1 MNCIILI
8 FLLAIH
14 PINKNTET
22 KKGTTHHSLKL
33 AVAGLTHDHVHGLFG
48 RENIKND
55 IEIVGIYEPNKQL
68 WSRYKEMYNLDENL
82 YFAELSE
89 MLDETQPEAVSAFGS
104 TYAHLELVQKAAP
117 KGIHVMVEKPLAVN
131 YDHAT
136 QMKKLADEH
145 NIYLIT
151 NYETTWYSSN
161 HEVNRL
167 FEDEKDQFGEIRKV
181 IVNDGHQGPKEIGV
195 SDEFLEWLTDPILNG
210 GGAIMDF
217 GCYGANLITWLM
229 DGKEPTSVTAVTQT
243 HKPGIYPDVDD
254 EATII
259 VTYPGTQGI
268 IQASWNWP
276 YNRKDMEVYG
286 SSGYAFALDNQHLRV
301 LKNSD
306 DSPTRITLEARTYP
320 YNDPFSYFAAVV
332 RGDVT
337 VQETDLSSLSNNM
350 TVMKILD
357 AAKQSAETGETVE
370 LTP

>member
-1 MNCIILI
+1 MNCLILI
-8 FLLAIH
+8 FLFTIQ
-14 PINKNTET
+14 PILENSEA
-22 KKGTTHHSLKL
+22 KKDKTHHSLKL

-48 RENIKND
+48 RDNSQND
-55 IEIVGIYEPNKQL
+55 IEIVGIYEPNRQL
-68 WSRYKEMYNLDENL
+68 WNRYKEMYNLDENL
-82 YFAELSE
+82 YFSDLSE
-89 MLDETQPEAVSAFGS
+89 MLNKTQPEAVSAFGS
-104 TYAHLELVQKAAP
+104 TFAHLELVKAAGP

-131 YDHAT
+131 YDHAL
-136 QMKKLADEH
+136 QMKKLADRN
-145 NIYLIT
+145 NIHLIT

-217 GCYGANLITWLM
+217 GCYGANLMTWLM
-229 DGKEPTSVTAVTQT
+229 DGQEPTSVTAVTQT
-243 HKPGIYPDVDD
+243 HKPDIYPEVDD

-259 VTYPGTQGI
+259 VTYPGAQGI

-286 SSGYAFALDNQHLRV
+286 KSGYAFALDNQNLRV
-301 LKNSD
+301 LRNSD
-306 DSPTRITLEARTYP
+306 DSSTSVSLDSRRYP
-320 YNDPFSYFAAVV
+320 FNDPFSYFAAVV
-332 RGDVT
+332 RGDIS

-357 AAKQSAETGETVE
+357 AARQSAETGKTIE
-370 LTP
+370 LTQ